1 MVINIEGIYRNG
13 QVELMEKPTEIYEG
27 MRAVVTFG
35 SYHEIEGVN
44 KLELETVRRNL
55 ETFATDWDS
64 PEMSVYDNYDAAKT
78 RC

>member
-13 QVELMEKPTEIYEG
+13 QVELTEKPTDIYDG
-27 MRAVVTFG
+27 MRAMVTFVSPNG
-35 SYHEIEGVN
+35 EVN
-44 KLELETVRRNL
+44 KLEFESVRRNL
-55 ETFATDWDS
+55 ATFASDWDS